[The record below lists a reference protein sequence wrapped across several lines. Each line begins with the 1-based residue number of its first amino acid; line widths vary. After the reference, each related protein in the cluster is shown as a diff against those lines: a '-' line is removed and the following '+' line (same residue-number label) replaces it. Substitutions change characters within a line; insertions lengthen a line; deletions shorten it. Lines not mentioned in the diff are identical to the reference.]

1 MSKKVQPELKI
12 KINKSNLN
20 KNKKE
25 KNKEE
30 WEDLEEMIQ
39 DPLVLKKQGITYLQK
54 KDISYYKKKII
65 DEKYMEH
72 AINRIAME
80 LSHFILKD
88 R

>member
-1 MSKKVQPELKI
+1 MKKRSKYDNNSFIE
-12 KINKSNLN
+12 SNLN
-20 KNKKE
+20 KNFLE
-25 KNKEE
+25 DE
-30 WEDLEEMIQ
+30 WE
-39 DPLVLKKQGITYLQK
+39 DPLVLKKQGIAFFKK

-80 LSHFILKD
+80 LSHFILKN